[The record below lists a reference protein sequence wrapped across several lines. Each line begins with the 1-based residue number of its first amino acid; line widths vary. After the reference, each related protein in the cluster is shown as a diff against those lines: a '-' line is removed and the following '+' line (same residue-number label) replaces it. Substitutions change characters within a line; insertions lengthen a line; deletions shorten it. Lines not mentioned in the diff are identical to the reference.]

1 VTVLNGN
8 PRRERSTGELVKD
21 LSEQASR
28 LVRQEVELAKAEMAE
43 KGKKAGVGIGM
54 LVGAAVAGL
63 LMLGA
68 LTAFLI
74 LALDEGMDAW
84 LAALLVTVLWGV
96 VAGGL
101 ALVGREK
108 LREMGTPVPEKT
120 VESVKEDIEWLK
132 HPTRSEAR

>member
-1 VTVLNGN
+1 MTVLDGN
-8 PRRERSTGELVKD
+8 FRRERSTGELVRD
-21 LSEQASR
+21 LSEQAST
-28 LVRQEVELAKAEMAE
+28 LVRKEVELAKVEMAE
-43 KGKKAGVGIGM
+43 KGRKAGAGIG
-54 LVGAAVAGL
+54 LLAGAAVAAL

-68 LTAFLI
+68 LTAFLV
-74 LALDEGMDAW
+74 LALDEGMDTW
-84 LAALLVTVLWGV
+84 LAALIVTVLWGV
-96 VAGGL
+96 VAGAL